1 MKIAIGADHRGFAA
15 KTKVADYLR
24 KKGYRVVDYG
34 ADSPDSV
41 DYPDIAVRVGG
52 AVASGKAAYGILF
65 CYSGQ
70 GMVMAAN
77 KVRRVRAALCTD
89 ITCARL
95 ARAHNDANVLVMP
108 AGFMK
113 YGTRMRNITNIF
125 LRTEFEGGRHLRRV
139 KKMKKYEDS
148 AHSI

>member
-1 MKIAIGADHRGFAA
+1 MRIAIGSDHRGCTL
-15 KTKVADYLR
+15 KADVMKILAEE
-24 KKGYRVVDYG
+24 GYEYQDFGCYTE
-34 ADSPDSV
+34 DSV

>member
-1 MKIAIGADHRGFAA
+1 MKIAIGADHRGFVT
-15 KTKVADYLR
+15 KSKVAEYLR
-24 KKGYRVVDYG
+24 KKGYTVIDYG
-34 ADSPDSV
+34 ADSSDSV
-41 DYPDIAVRVGG
+41 DYPDIAVRVGE
-52 AVASGKAAYGILF
+52 AVASSKASYGILL

-89 ITCARL
+89 VTCARL

-113 YGTRMRNITNIF
+113 YGARMRNIIKIF
-125 LRTEFEGGRHLRRV
+125 IRTGFESGRHLRRV
-139 KKMKKYEDS
+139 RKMGKYEDS